1 MIKAQN
7 KKRFG
12 LPQLLLIMSNLH
24 QDHHSDKQDLP
35 NWASEGRREKR
46 RYKKKKKKIFSKHKI
61 KKTLKKLLN
70 IFLWII
76 LLGTFIASI
85 LIIILNID
93 ISEGIRK
100 KKKTSFFKGI
110 QKENTTKNNL
120 PTDRFYF

>member
-1 MIKAQN
+1 MTKAQN
-7 KKRFG
+7 KKWFG

-35 NWASEGRREKR
+35 DWASEGRREKR
-46 RYKKKKKKIFSKHKI
+46 RYKKKKIFSKHKI

-85 LIIILNID
+85 LIIILNVD

-100 KKKTSFFKGI
+100 KKKTSFLDALQKG
-110 QKENTTKNNL
+110 NTTKSNI
-120 PTDRFYF
+120 PRERFYF